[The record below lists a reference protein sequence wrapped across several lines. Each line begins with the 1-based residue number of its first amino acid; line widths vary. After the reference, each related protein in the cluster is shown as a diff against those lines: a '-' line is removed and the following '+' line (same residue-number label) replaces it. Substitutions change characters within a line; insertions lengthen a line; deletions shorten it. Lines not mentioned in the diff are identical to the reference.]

1 MQQQI
6 DLFGELP
13 VPHPEP
19 AATRVTPSPSR
30 KPDWRSEVECRQ
42 PQLVMDDPEFDHL
55 FRWSD
60 DEIIRM
66 RVGLLWSSIRDVCD
80 GRLSEW
86 AREEVWDWIEDDE
99 IWAFSFRVCVAEY
112 DPRIDPEDLREA
124 VRVLSVRLLSGESG
138 YRIDEQSLAEL
149 CASL

>member
-13 VPHPEP
+13 VPSAVPQDRP
-19 AATRVTPSPSR
+19 TTPSCR
-30 KPDWRSEVECRQ
+30 PDWRAEVEYRQ

-60 DEIIRM
+60 DEMVRM

-80 GRLSEW
+80 GRQSDW

-99 IWAFSFRVCVAEY
+99 IWAFSFRACVAEY
-112 DPRIDPEDLREA
+112 DPRIDPEELRKA

-138 YRIDEQSLAEL
+138 YRIDEHSLAEL